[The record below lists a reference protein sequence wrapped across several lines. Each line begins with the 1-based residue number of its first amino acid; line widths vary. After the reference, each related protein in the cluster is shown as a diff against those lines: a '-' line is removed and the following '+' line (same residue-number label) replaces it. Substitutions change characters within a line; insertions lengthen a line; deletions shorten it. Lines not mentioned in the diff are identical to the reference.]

1 MDKIK
6 VIMDVDTGT
15 DDAVALCMAMLADEF
30 DLLGITAVNGNVE
43 VKCTTDNSLRVVE
56 CCEKQG
62 KVNVYKG
69 ADLPLVCT
77 LNPRSPQSLEPIPF
91 REGMEKEYVMHNF
104 HLPLPKPKIKESDK
118 CATVFLIETLLA
130 SKDHEVVICPVG
142 PMTNIALALR
152 SCPDI
157 AKKIKKIV
165 LMGGGHDIVNTT
177 SAAEFN
183 IFADP
188 EAMEIILQSGIDV
201 TFVPLDAT
209 HHALI
214 NDVQA
219 KEILEIGTPAAKL
232 IHDVV
237 MERIEHY
244 AKRDKDMKEL
254 MATPVHDALAIM
266 AVAHPEVLKDVREC
280 HCTID
285 CSNGAG
291 SGRTIFDLRDRNV
304 PVPPNCKVALSA
316 DNEMFVNWV
325 KEVLIKDKE
334 KRI

>member
-77 LNPRSPQSLEPIPF
+77 LNPHSPQSLEPIPF

-285 CSNGAG
+285 CSNGVG

>member
-1 MDKIK
+1 MEKIK

-43 VKCTTDNSLRVVE
+43 VRCTTDNSLRVVE
-56 CCEKQG
+56 CCDSQG

-77 LNPRSPQSLEPIPF
+77 LDSHSPQSREPIPF
-91 REGMEKEYVMHNF
+91 REGMSKEYVMHNF
-104 HLPLPKPKIKESDK
+104 HLPLPEPTIRESEK
-118 CATVFLIETLLA
+118 CATVFLIETLL
-130 SKDHEVVICPVG
+130 VVLCPVG

-157 AKKIKKIV
+157 AKKIKKII

-188 EAMEIILQSGIDV
+188 EAMEILLQSGIDI

-214 NDVQA
+214 NETQA
-219 KEILEIGTPAAKL
+219 KEILAIGTKPAKL

-244 AKRDKDMKEL
+244 VARDRDMKEL
-254 MATPVHDALAIM
+254 RATPVHDALAIM
-266 AVAHPEVLKDVREC
+266 AVAHPEVLRDVREC
-280 HCTID
+280 HCDID
-285 CSNGAG
+285 ISNGTG

-325 KEVLIKDKE
+325 KDVLVKDAS
-334 KRI
+334 RR

>member
-1 MDKIK
+1 MEKIK

-77 LNPRSPQSLEPIPF
+77 LNPHSPQSLEPIPF
-91 REGMEKEYVMHNF
+91 REGMQKEYVMHNF
-104 HLPLPKPKIKESDK
+104 HLPLPEPKIKESDK

-165 LMGGGHDIVNTT
+165 LMGGGHNIVNTT

-266 AVAHPEVLKDVREC
+266 AVAHPEVLKDVHEC
-280 HCTID
+280 HCAID
-285 CSNGAG
+285 CSNGVG

-334 KRI
+334 KQI

>member
-1 MDKIK
+1 MEKIK

-56 CCEKQG
+56 CCGKQG

-77 LNPRSPQSLEPIPF
+77 LDKHSPQSLEPIPF
-91 REGMEKEYVMHNF
+91 REGMKKEYVMHNF
-104 HLPLPKPKIKESDK
+104 HLPLPEPKIKESDK

-130 SKDHEVVICPVG
+130 SKDNEVVICPVG

-188 EAMEIILQSGIDV
+188 EAMEIILQSGIDI

-266 AVAHPEVLKDVREC
+266 AVAHPEVLKDVHEC
-280 HCTID
+280 HCAID
-285 CSNGAG
+285 CSNGVG

-334 KRI
+334 KQI

>member
-1 MDKIK
+1 MEKIK

-43 VKCTTDNSLRVVE
+43 VRCTTDNSLRVVE
-56 CCEKQG
+56 CCDSQG

-77 LNPRSPQSLEPIPF
+77 LNPHSPQSLEPIPF
-91 REGMEKEYVMHNF
+91 REGMNKEYVMHNF
-104 HLPLPKPKIKESDK
+104 HLPLPEPTIHESEK

-130 SKDHEVVICPVG
+130 CKDHEVVLCPVG

-157 AKKIKKIV
+157 VKKIKKIV

-188 EAMEIILQSGIDV
+188 EAMEILLQSGIDI

-214 NDVQA
+214 NETQA
-219 KEILEIGTPAAKL
+219 KEILAIGTKPAKL

-244 AKRDKDMKEL
+244 VARDRDMKEL
-254 MATPVHDALAIM
+254 RATPVHDALAIM
-266 AVAHPEVLKDVREC
+266 AVAHPEVLRDVREC
-280 HCTID
+280 HCDID
-285 CSNGAG
+285 ISNGTG

-325 KEVLIKDKE
+325 KDVLVKDAERK
-334 KRI
+334 

>member
-30 DLLGITAVNGNVE
+30 DLLGITSVNGNVE
-43 VKCTTDNSLRVVE
+43 VRLTTDNSLRVVE
-56 CCEKQG
+56 CCGKQG
-62 KVNVYKG
+62 KVQVYEG
-69 ADLPLVCT
+69 ADLPLTCT
-77 LNPRSPQSLEPIPF
+77 LDKNSPQSLEPLPF
-91 REGMEKEYVMHNF
+91 REGMHKEDVMHNF
-104 HLPLPKPKIKESDK
+104 HLPLPETDLKPSEK

-130 SKDHEVVICPVG
+130 SKDHEVVLCPVG
-142 PMTNIALALR
+142 PLTNIALAIR
-152 SCPDI
+152 SCPAI
-157 AKKIKKIV
+157 VKKIKKIV
-165 LMGGGHDIVNTT
+165 LMGGGHAIVNTT

-188 EAMEIILQSGIDV
+188 EAAEIVLQSGADI

-219 KEILEIGTPAAKL
+219 KEILAIGTPAAKL

-237 MERIEHY
+237 NERIEHY
-244 AKRDKDMKEL
+244 TKRDRDMKEL
-254 MATPVHDALAIM
+254 KATPVHDALAIM

-280 HCTID
+280 HCDINL
-285 CSNGAG
+285 SNGAG

-334 KRI
+334 RKS